1 MVRKISP
8 KSRLVLPLTLLVAAT
23 ILVFGWNRL
32 SVAPAPDVPGDPAT
46 PSSEGSPGRQV
57 YYGPHN
63 SVAVQPFVAAPG
75 SGGGAEAFGFA
86 AAVVHTLSRVPGLL
100 VTARTSSFFF
110 PDGSAPP
117 RVIGERLHVTHLL
130 TGEMRI
136 DADGSRLDATLWAT
150 RKGERIWTRTFNAP
164 ASGLPEMRDELVDA
178 VVDTVPASGSVARPP
193 EADVEAA
200 AWLPYL
206 RGLYFGDQLGGA
218 DPEAAIEAFRKALAE
233 QQDFAPAWAGIAEAW
248 LSPTW
253 PRGSDGPDPERA
265 RTAIESAL
273 QANPASAEALG
284 LLAHLRH
291 SVDWDFP
298 GAAETAQQAVELAPN
313 DPGLMN
319 IAGRALFTMG
329 DFGKAESLL
338 EETIKRDPLN
348 LGNRLSLGLLQEF
361 SGHYDDAL
369 TTYRIVLGLNSEIPG
384 AHAFRARI
392 KVIQDKGESALRE
405 SEQESNPFWKD
416 YSSILALTALGRRD
430 EAQPKLDR
438 MMEQH
443 GQDAAYQVAE
453 LLAFRGDIDGSFE
466 WLDRAYRQ
474 RDAGM
479 SELKGNYFLA
489 NLRDD
494 ARWPELLEKLR
505 LPLD

>member
-1 MVRKISP
+1 
-8 KSRLVLPLTLLVAAT
+8 
-23 ILVFGWNRL
+23 
-32 SVAPAPDVPGDPAT
+32 
-46 PSSEGSPGRQV
+46 
-57 YYGPHN
+57 
-63 SVAVQPFVAAPG
+63 VQPFVPASG
-75 SGGGAEAFGFA
+75 SGSGAEAFGFA
-86 AAVVHTLSRVPGLL
+86 AEVVHSLCRVPGLA

-117 RVIGERLHVTHLL
+117 RVIGERLHVAHLL

-136 DADGSRLDATLWAT
+136 DAGGTWLSATLWDT
-150 RKGERIWTRTFNAP
+150 REGERIWTRTFNTS
-164 ASGLPEMRDELVDA
+164 ASGLPGMRNELVDA
-178 VVDTVPASGSVARPP
+178 VIEAVPASGSGARPP

-200 AWLPYL
+200 AWPPYL
-206 RGLYFGDQLGGA
+206 RGLYFGDQLGGS
-218 DPEAAIEAFRKALAE
+218 DPEAAIEAFRKALGE

-253 PRGSDGPDPERA
+253 PQGSEGPDPERA
-265 RTAIESAL
+265 RAAIESAL

-284 LLAHLRH
+284 LLAHLLHR
-291 SVDWDFP
+291 VDWDFP
-298 GAAETAQQAVELAPN
+298 GAAETAQQALELEPN

-329 DFGKAESLL
+329 DFGKAEALL
-338 EETIKRDPLN
+338 EESIKRDPLN
-348 LGNRLSLGLLQEF
+348 LGNRLSFGLLQEF

-369 TTYRIVLGLNSEIPG
+369 TTYRIVLGLNPDIPG

-392 KVIQDKGESALRE
+392 KVIQDKGDSALRE
-405 SEQESNPFWKD
+405 SGQESNPFWKD
-416 YSSILALTALGRRD
+416 YSRILALTALGRGD
-430 EAQPKLDR
+430 EAQPDLDR

-443 GQDAAYQVAE
+443 RQDAAYQVAE
-453 LLAFRGDIDGSFE
+453 LLAFRGDVDGSFE

-479 SELKGNYFLA
+479 SELKGNYFLG

-494 ARWPELLEKLR
+494 ARWLELLEKLG